1 MLALAF
7 FSPGAGRSNTGA
19 FACVNARR
27 RRDARLGRGALAQ
40 TNEAQRLACGN
51 ASLDALSAVMTVT
64 YTLGVA
70 RRERVTRDGGSR
82 RQMVIQGD

>member
-19 FACVNARR
+19 FACVNARAVSTPASA
-27 RRDARLGRGALAQ
+27 ARALAQ

-64 YTLGVA
+64 YTSASLDVSA
-70 RRERVTRDGGSR
+70 
-82 RQMVIQGD
+82 